1 MLQETIVDKEE
12 ALQSMQAAITSI
24 ERSPY
29 AAVGSRFRERAAE
42 RYHHSQPPHWL
53 ACVTCVR

>member
-29 AAVGSRFRERAAE
+29 SAVGSRFRERAAE
-42 RYHHSQPPHWL
+42 RYTTASRL
-53 ACVTCVR
+53 TALCALRACA